1 MTAAPAAMGEE
12 SRHARVLLTVTR
24 QIFTLEKRVRNP
36 LALRWKLPLRAG
48 LPKGAGGRL
57 TARRG
62 RKGVVRGSDSKRR
75 PLIAGPNAGQPVH
88 PKEERMKKA
97 AVAVLTM
104 IFGLSLAA
112 GAMADTA
119 TKDECVA
126 KTKEAAAMVA
136 AKGLEETIKEVNNK
150 QGKFVWKDT
159 YVFMMDLDGKMLAHP
174 MSPALIGQNLLD
186 RKDKGEPG
194 KLLFKEFVELAKTKG
209 EGWSDYMWANP
220 GDPKPRKKISF
231 IYRVPGKDL
240 LVGAGIWE

>member
-1 MTAAPAAMGEE
+1 MRKVA
-12 SRHARVLLTVTR
+12 VTM
-24 QIFTLEKRVRNP
+24 
-36 LALRWKLPLRAG
+36 LAL
-48 LPKGAGGRL
+48 
-57 TARRG
+57 
-62 RKGVVRGSDSKRR
+62 V
-75 PLIAGPNAGQPVH
+75 
-88 PKEERMKKA
+88 
-97 AVAVLTM
+97 
-104 IFGLSLAA
+104 FGLFLAA
-112 GAMADTA
+112 GAMADSA

-126 KTKEAAAMVA
+126 KCKEAAQMILD
-136 AKGLEETIKEVNNK
+136 KGLDEAVKEINNK

-159 YVFMMDLDGKMLAHP
+159 YVFLMDLDGKMLGHP

-194 KLLFKEFVELAKTKG
+194 KLLFKEFVELAKGKG